1 MSEVF
6 KTIKGLV
13 DNDRLLQ
20 TLQEQVLNSKYYDK
34 NLYNTIVNY
43 TDDYLKI
50 EFLKNFH
57 PEKIYFNFIRAYN
70 KDMKALLSLENIRF
84 Q

>member
-20 TLQEQVLNSKYYDK
+20 TLQEQLLFSKYYDK

-43 TDDYLKI
+43 
-50 EFLKNFH
+50 
-57 PEKIYFNFIRAYN
+57 
-70 KDMKALLSLENIRF
+70 
-84 Q
+84 